1 MTGLNKLTTL
11 AYIKA
16 TTAYANAKAKIK
28 SEIESFN
35 SDERGV
41 EGFVVAII
49 LIAIAAIFAIIF
61 KDAIAVWLDTLVKK
75 INSIFNDNPDESIE
89 NAAPSAIKWFLNN

>member
-1 MTGLNKLTTL
+1 MTGLNKLATL
-11 AYIKA
+11 AYVKA
-16 TTAYANAKAKIK
+16 TTAIENAKAKIK

-49 LIAIAAIFAIIF
+49 LIAIAAIFALIF
-61 KDAIAVWLDTLVKK
+61 KDAIAGWVEQVIAK
-75 INSIFNDNPDESIE
+75 INEIFEDP
-89 NAAPSAIKWFLNN
+89 